1 MFLRSKLRAI
11 NHGTRYDVIGNLR
24 SLVREMETGKIA
36 PRDVVVI
43 TREGLTPN
51 KSCKVGVHHFG
62 TGSTEDI
69 HWMISTA
76 KNRVEPA

>member
-1 MFLRSKLRAI
+1 MKAKLRVI
-11 NHGTRYDVIGNLR
+11 NQGTRYDVIGNMR
-24 SLVREMETGKIA
+24 KLVRKMEDGKIA

-43 TREGLTPN
+43 TREPLQVN
-51 KSCKVGVHHFG
+51 ASCEVMLYHYG

-69 HWMISTA
+69 HWMMTTA